1 MATNLD
7 TLKFSVHSLQRYAE
21 RIMDRESKLE
31 VNMFIQEHEEK
42 IQTDIKK
49 MIQYGELLY
58 SGKPTSDIYERRP
71 VDIYL
76 NGLWVIIVDIGRNN
90 VVTLYSIDLGVGEE
104 MNNLYVKK
112 LTDKLVAAK
121 QNLVDVKEEIDMQ
134 ADTYRD
140 VIAQN
145 EALIAEY
152 RKDIKDLE
160 KFNEN
165 YRGVIDGL
173 NTRVNAAEREVR
185 DVVAQMI
192 GKKIF

>member
-1 MATNLD
+1 MAVNLEI
-7 TLKFSVHSLQRYAE
+7 LKFSQHSMERYSE

-31 VNMFIQEHEEK
+31 INMFIQEHKEK
-42 IQTDIKK
+42 IETDIKK
-49 MIQYGELLY
+49 MIQYGTLLY
-58 SGKPTSDIYERRP
+58 SGRPTSDIYERRP
-71 VDIYL
+71 VDIYQ
-76 NGLWVIIVDIGRNN
+76 NGLWIVIVDIGRNN
-90 VVTLYSIDLGVGEE
+90 VVTLYSIDLGVGDEL
-104 MNNLYVKK
+104 NNLYVKK
-112 LTDKLVAAK
+112 LTDKLDAAK
-121 QNLVDVKEEIDMQ
+121 QNLEDVKAEISLE

-152 RKDIKDLE
+152 KKDIKGLE

-165 YRGVIDGL
+165 YRGVIEGL

-185 DVVAQMI
+185 DVVATLI

>member
-1 MATNLD
+1 MANLD
-7 TLKFSVHSLQRYAE
+7 TLKFSNHAYERYAL
-21 RIMDRESKLE
+21 RIMDKESKLE
-31 VNMFIQEHEEK
+31 VNMYIQDHKDK
-42 IQTDIKK
+42 IETDIKK

-71 VDIYL
+71 VDIYQ
-76 NGLWVIIVDIGRNN
+76 NGLWIIIVDIGRNN
-90 VVTLYSIDLGVGEE
+90 VVTLYSIDLGVGDE

-112 LTDKLVAAK
+112 LTDKLNEAK

-134 ADTYRD
+134 ANTYRD

-145 EALIAEY
+145 EAIIAEY
-152 RKDIKDLE
+152 RKDIKELE
-160 KFNEN
+160 KFNES
-165 YRGVIDGL
+165 YRGVIEGL
-173 NTRVNAAEREVR
+173 QTRVNAAEREVR

>member
-7 TLKFSVHSLQRYAE
+7 TLKFSVHSMQRYAE
-21 RIMDRESKLE
+21 RIMDKESKLE
-31 VNMFIQEHEEK
+31 VNMFIQEHEDK
-42 IQTDIKK
+42 IKTDITK

-58 SGKPTSDIYERRP
+58 SGKPTSEIFERRP

-76 NGLWVIIVDIGRNN
+76 NGLWIIIVDIGRNN

-112 LTDKLVAAK
+112 LTDKLNVAK
-121 QNLVDVKEEIDMQ
+121 QNLEDVKTDISMQ
-134 ADTYRD
+134 AETYRD

-145 EALIAEY
+145 EALIAEH

-165 YRGVIDGL
+165 YRGVIEGL
-173 NTRVNAAEREVR
+173 QTKVTQADREVR
-185 DVVAQMI
+185 DIVATMI

>member
-121 QNLVDVKEEIDMQ
+121 QNLVDVKAEIDMQ

>member
-1 MATNLD
+1 MANLE
-7 TLKFSVHSLQRYAE
+7 TLKFSNHAMQRYAE
-21 RIMDRESKLE
+21 RIMDKENKLE
-31 VNMFIQEHEEK
+31 VNMYIQEHEDK
-42 IQTDIKK
+42 IKTDITK

-71 VDIYL
+71 VDIYQ
-76 NGLWVIIVDIGRNN
+76 NGLWIIIVDIGRNN
-90 VVTLYSIDLGVGEE
+90 VVTLYSIDLGVGDE

-112 LTDKLVAAK
+112 LTDKLNAAK
-121 QNLVDVKEEIDMQ
+121 QNLVEVKEEIDMQ

-145 EALIAEY
+145 EALIAEH

-165 YRGVIDGL
+165 YRGVIEGL

>member
-31 VNMFIQEHEEK
+31 VNMFVQEHEEK

-121 QNLVDVKEEIDMQ
+121 QNLVDVKAEIDMQ

-145 EALIAEY
+145 EALIVEY

-165 YRGVIDGL
+165 YRGVIEGL

>member
-1 MATNLD
+1 MVNLD
-7 TLKFSVHSLQRYAE
+7 TLKFSNHAYERYAL
-21 RIMDRESKLE
+21 RIMDKESKLE
-31 VNMFIQEHEEK
+31 VNMYIQDHKDK
-42 IQTDIKK
+42 IETDIKK

-90 VVTLYSIDLGVGEE
+90 VVTLYSIDLGVGDE

-121 QNLVDVKEEIDMQ
+121 QNLEEVKDEIEMQ

-145 EALIAEY
+145 EALIAEH

-165 YRGVIDGL
+165 YRGVIEGL